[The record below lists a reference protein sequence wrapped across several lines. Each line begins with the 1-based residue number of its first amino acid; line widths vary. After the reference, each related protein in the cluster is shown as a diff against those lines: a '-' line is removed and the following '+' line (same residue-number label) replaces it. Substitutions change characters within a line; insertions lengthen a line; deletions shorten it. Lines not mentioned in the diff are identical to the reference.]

1 MDSEAVWKA
10 DAVALADRISTL
22 LTSMRSLEAEIGSL
36 LVEIE
41 SRGVMELFGYR
52 SVARLFEHLADVPK
66 SAAETIIKRARAL
79 TSTHTLDGTPIP
91 AVAPATGLAAS
102 DGRLSTPMIDTIVGV
117 MTQIPSE
124 HRDEAEQHLLTFAS
138 EASHKQVAALGARIV
153 AHLDP
158 DGTEPDETEPV
169 TPSRELSLR
178 RKRTGFWELN
188 GRFDDETGARASALL
203 DSLAQR
209 RTSDEGPD
217 LRSPLER
224 NGDAFSDAIDLAL
237 NSPELPMQAG
247 ERAHVMVAV
256 SLADLKSG
264 LATTILGGT
273 GAMPK
278 PATNPATFGNP
289 RTTTKTAAGQ
299 AAFGSTGTMPKPA
312 ASQTAFGNTATTPA
326 TGQAAFGST
335 ATTPAIGQAAF
346 GSTGTTPKPGV
357 GRATLGDLGT
367 ISAAEARIHACD
379 CMLIPVVLGGKSE
392 PLDLGRQR
400 RLISTPL
407 RRALY
412 LRDRGCAF
420 PGCHRPPRHCQGH
433 HVRHW
438 ADGGPTELGNLVLT
452 CAHHHR
458 LLHRSGWQ
466 VRIAAD
472 GLPEFLPPVFLDKR
486 RRPRRNNLHPPLPF
500 AA

>member
-1 MDSEAVWKA
+1 MDTETVWQA
-10 DAVALADRISTL
+10 DATALADRISAL
-22 LTSMRSLEAEIGSL
+22 LTVARSAEAEIGSL
-36 LVEIE
+36 LAEIE
-41 SRGVMELFGYR
+41 SRGVMELFGYL
-52 SVARLFEHLADVPK
+52 SVARLYEHLADVPK
-66 SAAETIIKRARAL
+66 AAAETVVKRARAL
-79 TSTHTLDGTPIP
+79 TPSRTLDGTPMP
-91 AVAPATGLAAS
+91 VLAPATGAAAAT
-102 DGRLSTPMIDTIVGV
+102 GRLSTPMIDTIVGV
-117 MTQIPSE
+117 MTQIPPE
-124 HRDEAEQHLLTFAS
+124 HRDDAEQHLLTFAS
-138 EASHKQVAALGARIV
+138 EAGHKQVAALGARIL

-158 DGTEPDETEPV
+158 DGAAPDETEPA

-188 GRFDDETGARASALL
+188 GRFDDETGARASALF
-203 DSLAQR
+203 DSLAER
-209 RTSDEGPD
+209 RSTDEGPD

-224 NGDAFSDAIDLAL
+224 YGDAFSDAIDLAF

-256 SLADLKSG
+256 SLADLKSSIG
-264 LATTILGGT
+264 QAMLGDTGTTST
-273 GAMPK
+273 
-278 PATNPATFGNP
+278 
-289 RTTTKTAAGQ
+289 AGQ
-299 AAFGSTGTMPKPA
+299 AALDA
-312 ASQTAFGNTATTPA
+312 
-326 TGQAAFGST
+326 
-335 ATTPAIGQAAF
+335 
-346 GSTGTTPKPGV
+346 TPKPGV
-357 GRATLGDLGT
+357 GRALLGYLGT

-379 CMLIPVVLGGKSE
+379 CMLIPAVLGTKSE

-420 PGCHRPPRHCQGH
+420 PGGHRPPRHCQGH
-433 HVRHW
+433 HIRHW
-438 ADGGPTELGNLVLT
+438 ADGGPTELGNLVLL

-458 LLHRSGWQ
+458 LLHRSGWR

-486 RRPRRNNLHPPLPF
+486 RKPRRNNLHQPLPF

>member
-1 MDSEAVWKA
+1 MDSETVWKA

-22 LTSMRSLEAEIGSL
+22 LTVARSAEAEIGSL
-36 LVEIE
+36 LAEIE

-66 SAAETIIKRARAL
+66 AAAETVVKRARAL
-79 TSTHTLDGTPIP
+79 TPGHTLDGTPIP
-91 AVAPATGLAAS
+91 AVAPATAAAAL

-117 MTQIPSE
+117 MTQVPPE

-138 EASHKQVAALGARIV
+138 EAGHKQVAALGTRIL

-158 DGTEPDETEPV
+158 DGAAPDSAEPA

-178 RKRTGFWELN
+178 RKRTGIWELN
-188 GRFDDETGARASALL
+188 GRFDDETGTRASALL

-209 RTSDEGPD
+209 RTTDEGPD
-217 LRSPLER
+217 LRSPQER
-224 NGDAFSDAIDLAL
+224 YGDAFSDAIDLAL
-237 NSPELPMQAG
+237 NSPDLPLQAG
-247 ERAHVMVAV
+247 ERAHIMVAV
-256 SLADLKSG
+256 SLEDLKSG
-264 LATTILGGT
+264 
-273 GAMPK
+273 
-278 PATNPATFGNP
+278 
-289 RTTTKTAAGQ
+289 
-299 AAFGSTGTMPKPA
+299 
-312 ASQTAFGNTATTPA
+312 
-326 TGQAAFGST
+326 
-335 ATTPAIGQAAF
+335 
-346 GSTGTTPKPGV
+346 V
-357 GRATLGDLGT
+357 GRAILGDLGT
-367 ISAAEARIHACD
+367 MSAAEARIHACD
-379 CMLIPVVLGGKSE
+379 CKLIPAVLGTKSE
-392 PLDLGRQR
+392 PLDLGHQR

-407 RRALY
+407 RHALY

-433 HVRHW
+433 HIRHW
-438 ADGGPTELGNLVLT
+438 ADGGPTELGNLVLM

-486 RRPRRNNLHPPLPF
+486 RKPRRNNLHQPLPF

>member
-1 MDSEAVWKA
+1 VDSETVWKA
-10 DAVALADRISTL
+10 DAVVLADRISTL
-22 LTSMRSLEAEIGSL
+22 LTVARSAEAEIGSL
-36 LVEIE
+36 LAEIE

-66 SAAETIIKRARAL
+66 AAAETVVKRARAL
-79 TSTHTLDGTPIP
+79 TPGHTLDGTRIP
-91 AVAPATGLAAS
+91 AVAPATGVAAL

-117 MTQIPSE
+117 MTQVPPE
-124 HRDEAEQHLLTFAS
+124 HRDDVEQHLLTFA
-138 EASHKQVAALGARIV
+138 EDAGHKQVTALGARIL

-158 DGTEPDETEPV
+158 DGAAPEETEPA

-178 RKRTGFWELN
+178 RKRTGIWELQ
-188 GRFDDETGARASALL
+188 GRFDDETGTRASALL

-209 RTSDEGPD
+209 RTTDEGPD
-217 LRSPLER
+217 LRSPQER
-224 NGDAFSDAIDLAL
+224 YGDAFSDAIDLAL

-256 SLADLKSG
+256 SLEDLKSG
-264 LATTILGGT
+264 
-273 GAMPK
+273 
-278 PATNPATFGNP
+278 
-289 RTTTKTAAGQ
+289 
-299 AAFGSTGTMPKPA
+299 
-312 ASQTAFGNTATTPA
+312 
-326 TGQAAFGST
+326 
-335 ATTPAIGQAAF
+335 
-346 GSTGTTPKPGV
+346 V
-357 GRATLGDLGT
+357 GRAILGDLGMM
-367 ISAAEARIHACD
+367 SAAEARIHACD
-379 CMLIPVVLGGKSE
+379 CKLIPAVLGTRSE
-392 PLDLGRQR
+392 PLDLGHQR
-400 RLISTPL
+400 RLVSTPL
-407 RRALY
+407 RHALY

-433 HVRHW
+433 HIRHW
-438 ADGGPTELGNLVLT
+438 ADGGPTELGNMVLM

-486 RRPRRNNLHPPLPF
+486 RKPRRNNLHQPLPF